1 MVKKTGLGKGLEA
14 LFNENQLTKEE
25 EMKLKNGEEIVQNLK
40 LIDIEPN
47 RDQPRRTFNSESL
60 EELATSIK
68 RYGVIQPI
76 IVTKMDNYYQ
86 IVAGERRWRAAKKA
100 GLMEIPCLVR
110 DSTERKNREIALIE
124 NIQREDLNPI
134 EEAEAYAK
142 LIQEYSMTQ
151 EQVAEMV
158 GKSRP
163 SVANT
168 LRLLNF
174 SDNIRALLIT
184 GEITAGQ
191 ARPIL
196 ALENTEDQDH
206 AAEYIIK
213 TGLNARQTE
222 QYIKKLIVK
231 ANKETESSD
240 SERPEAQIKQQEIRF
255 VQDQLRS
262 SLGTKVL
269 LNDNNGK
276 GKITIEYYSKEER
289 ERLIDFLTKK

>member
-1 MVKKTGLGKGLEA
+1 MAVKKTALGKCLSALIEDTIDENKNSIIEVDINKVEPGPGQPRKNFDKEKIEA
-14 LFNENQLTKEE
+14 L
-25 EMKLKNGEEIVQNLK
+25 
-40 LIDIEPN
+40 
-47 RDQPRRTFNSESL
+47 
-60 EELATSIK
+60 AASIK
-68 RYGVIQPI
+68 EYGMIQPL
-76 IVTKMDNYYQ
+76 IVTKEKDVYY
-86 IVAGERRWRAAKKA
+86 IIAGERRWRAARTA
-100 GLMEIPCLVR
+100 GFKTIPVIERSASTKEVMEL
-110 DSTERKNREIALIE
+110 ALIE

-142 LIQEYSMTQ
+142 LIQEFSMTQ

>member
-1 MVKKTGLGKGLEA
+1 MAVKKTALGKGLSALIEDTIDENKNSIIEVDINKVEPGPGQPRKNFDKEKIEA
-14 LFNENQLTKEE
+14 L
-25 EMKLKNGEEIVQNLK
+25 
-40 LIDIEPN
+40 
-47 RDQPRRTFNSESL
+47 
-60 EELATSIK
+60 AASIK
-68 RYGVIQPI
+68 EYGMIQPL
-76 IVTKMDNYYQ
+76 IVTKEKDVYY
-86 IVAGERRWRAAKKA
+86 IIAGERRWRAARTA
-100 GLMEIPCLVR
+100 GFKTIPVIERSASTKEVMEL
-110 DSTERKNREIALIE
+110 ALIE

-196 ALENTEDQDH
+196 AFENTEDQDH

>member
-1 MVKKTGLGKGLEA
+1 MAVKKTALGKGLSALIEDTIDENKNSIIEVDINKVEPGPGQPRKNFDKEKIEA
-14 LFNENQLTKEE
+14 L
-25 EMKLKNGEEIVQNLK
+25 
-40 LIDIEPN
+40 
-47 RDQPRRTFNSESL
+47 
-60 EELATSIK
+60 AASIK
-68 RYGVIQPI
+68 EYGMIQPL
-76 IVTKMDNYYQ
+76 IVTKEKDVYY
-86 IVAGERRWRAAKKA
+86 IIAGERRWRAARTA
-100 GLMEIPCLVR
+100 GFKTIPVIERSASTKEVMEL
-110 DSTERKNREIALIE
+110 ALIE

-134 EEAEAYAK
+134 EAEAYAK
-142 LIQEYSMTQ
+142 LIQEFSMTQ

>member
-1 MVKKTGLGKGLEA
+1 MAVKKTALGKGLSALIEDTIDENKNSIIEVDINKVEPGPGQPRKNFDKEKIEA
-14 LFNENQLTKEE
+14 L
-25 EMKLKNGEEIVQNLK
+25 
-40 LIDIEPN
+40 
-47 RDQPRRTFNSESL
+47 
-60 EELATSIK
+60 AASIK
-68 RYGVIQPI
+68 EYGMIQPL
-76 IVTKMDNYYQ
+76 IVTKEKDVYY
-86 IVAGERRWRAAKKA
+86 IIAGERRWRAARTA
-100 GLMEIPCLVR
+100 GFKTIPVMEL
-110 DSTERKNREIALIE
+110 ALIE

-142 LIQEYSMTQ
+142 LIQEFSMTQ

>member
-1 MVKKTGLGKGLEA
+1 M
-14 LFNENQLTKEE
+14 
-25 EMKLKNGEEIVQNLK
+25 
-40 LIDIEPN
+40 
-47 RDQPRRTFNSESL
+47 
-60 EELATSIK
+60 
-68 RYGVIQPI
+68 IQPL
-76 IVTKMDNYYQ
+76 IVTKEKDVYY
-86 IVAGERRWRAAKKA
+86 IIAGERRWRAARTA
-100 GLMEIPCLVR
+100 GFKTIPVIERSASTKEVMEL
-110 DSTERKNREIALIE
+110 ALIE

-142 LIQEYSMTQ
+142 LIQEFSMTQ

>member
-1 MVKKTGLGKGLEA
+1 MAVKKTALGKGLSALIEDTIDENKNSIIEVDINKVEPGPGQPRKNFDKEKIEA
-14 LFNENQLTKEE
+14 L
-25 EMKLKNGEEIVQNLK
+25 
-40 LIDIEPN
+40 
-47 RDQPRRTFNSESL
+47 
-60 EELATSIK
+60 AASIK
-68 RYGVIQPI
+68 EYGMIQPL
-76 IVTKMDNYYQ
+76 IVTKEKDVYY
-86 IVAGERRWRAAKKA
+86 IIAGERRWRAARTA
-100 GLMEIPCLVR
+100 GFKTIPVIERSASTKEVMEL
-110 DSTERKNREIALIE
+110 ALIE

-142 LIQEYSMTQ
+142 LIQEFSMTQ

-289 ERLIDFLTKK
+289 ERLIDFLRKNKKV

>member
-1 MVKKTGLGKGLEA
+1 MAVKKTALGKGLSALIEDTIDENKNSIIEVDINKVEPGPGQPRKNFDKEKIEA
-14 LFNENQLTKEE
+14 L
-25 EMKLKNGEEIVQNLK
+25 
-40 LIDIEPN
+40 
-47 RDQPRRTFNSESL
+47 
-60 EELATSIK
+60 AASIK
-68 RYGVIQPI
+68 EYGMIQPLLVRKRKDYYEI
-76 IVTKMDNYYQ
+76 I
-86 IVAGERRWRAAKKA
+86 AGERRWRAARTA
-100 GLMEIPCLVR
+100 GFKTIPVIERSASTKEVMEL
-110 DSTERKNREIALIE
+110 ALIE

>member
-1 MVKKTGLGKGLEA
+1 MAVKKTALGKGLSALIEDTIDENKNSIIEVDINKVEPGPGQPRKNFDKEKIEA
-14 LFNENQLTKEE
+14 L
-25 EMKLKNGEEIVQNLK
+25 
-40 LIDIEPN
+40 
-47 RDQPRRTFNSESL
+47 
-60 EELATSIK
+60 AASIK
-68 RYGVIQPI
+68 EYGMIQPL
-76 IVTKMDNYYQ
+76 IVTKEKDVYY
-86 IVAGERRWRAAKKA
+86 IIAGERRWRAARTA
-100 GLMEIPCLVR
+100 GFKTIPVIERSASTKEVMEL
-110 DSTERKNREIALIE
+110 ALIE